1 MFLAAIRFYSKTPR
15 MLRNYL
21 RVAFRSLLRNPFSA
35 AINIGGLAV
44 GMAVALLIGL
54 WIQDELSF
62 DKYHGHYDRIVQ
74 VLQKEKFLGKTK
86 VWEHQ
91 PFLLLDALRTHYG
104 APFEHI
110 VASVPADGLLLSAGV
125 PTGPAGA
132 AGAADEK
139 KMPAK
144 GLFMDADGPD
154 MLTLKM
160 LKGSRSG
167 LAGDPHSI
175 LLSAS
180 VARALF
186 GDGDPIDKRV
196 TMDNQWDPSNQ
207 TPVAVKGVYEDL
219 PRNTSFHDA
228 YFLL

>member
-1 MFLAAIRFYSKTPR
+1 
-15 MLRNYL
+15 MLKNYL
-21 RVAFRSLLRNPFSA
+21 RVAFRSLLRHRFSA

-62 DKYHGHYDRIVQ
+62 DRYHAHYDRIVQ

-91 PFLLLDALRTHYG
+91 PFLLLDALRKGYG
-104 APFEHI
+104 DRFEHI
-110 VASVPADGLLLSAGV
+110 VASIDADGLLLSASGS
-125 PTGPAGA
+125 
-132 AGAADEK
+132 EK
-139 KMPAK
+139 KIPGK
-144 GLFMDADGPD
+144 GLFMDADGPE

-160 LKGSRSG
+160 MKGSRAG
-167 LAGDPHSI
+167 LTGDPHSI

-186 GDGDPIDKRV
+186 GNGDPIDKRV
-196 TMDNQWDPSNQ
+196 TMDDQW
-207 TPVAVKGVYEDL
+207 
-219 PRNTSFHDA
+219 
-228 YFLL
+228 